1 MNSPD
6 MISHRK
12 ECTPL

>member
-1 MNSPD
+1 

-12 ECTPL
+12 DRMK